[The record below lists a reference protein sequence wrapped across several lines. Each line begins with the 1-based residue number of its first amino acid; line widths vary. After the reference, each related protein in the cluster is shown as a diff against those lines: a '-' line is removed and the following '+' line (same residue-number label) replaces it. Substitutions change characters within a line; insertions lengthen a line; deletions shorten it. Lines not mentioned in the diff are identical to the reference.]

1 MMFVAIYVH
10 LHLDVPAEILPIES
24 KPPILAIGY
33 LVLVTLNFYLYRK
46 QALWKY
52 IRAFDVY
59 AAFIKIN
66 WNKSI
71 VNLNR
76 MNNFGRLIF
85 KLKIEVIKLQLW
97 VLKFVR
103 NNIEKNYIKNGI
115 KK

>member
-1 MMFVAIYVH
+1 
-10 LHLDVPAEILPIES
+10 
-24 KPPILAIGY
+24 
-33 LVLVTLNFYLYRK
+33 
-46 QALWKY
+46 
-52 IRAFDVY
+52 
-59 AAFIKIN
+59 
-66 WNKSI
+66 
-71 VNLNR
+71 